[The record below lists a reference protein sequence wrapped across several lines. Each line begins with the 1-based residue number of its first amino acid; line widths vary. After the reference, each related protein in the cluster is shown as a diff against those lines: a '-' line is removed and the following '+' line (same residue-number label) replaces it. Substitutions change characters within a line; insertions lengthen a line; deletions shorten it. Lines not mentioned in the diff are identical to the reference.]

1 MPSRMDCAANSRLNR
16 ISERRMVEGPRNSAE
31 TWDGSGSGGGAEP
44 STTVVVAIVLRRQRT
59 WMNGQTSASIM
70 VQNSTRGML
79 IYSKMS
85 FGLSRDTHC
94 SITGL
99 AAANSATKTVLITAG
114 ISQSA
119 MPG

>member
-16 ISERRMVEGPRNSAE
+16 INERRMVEGFRNSAE
-31 TWDGSGSGGGAEP
+31 TKAETKGGSGGGTGP
-44 STTVVVAIVLRRQRT
+44 SATAVVTIVLRRQRT

-70 VQNSTRGML
+70 AQNSRHGML
-79 IYSKMS
+79 IYSRMS

-99 AAANSATKTVLITAG
+99 AAANSAMKTVLSTAG
-114 ISQSA
+114 I
-119 MPG
+119 

>member
-16 ISERRMVEGPRNSAE
+16 ISERRMVEGPRNSGE
-31 TWDGSGSGGGAEP
+31 TWDGSGGGTEP

-59 WMNGQTSASIM
+59 WMNGQTRASIM